1 MKIEDLHIVY
11 FIGIG
16 GIGMSAIARWFNQN
30 GIEVYGYDRT
40 NTPLTQSLES
50 EGITVHYEDS
60 IDHIPSGLLVDKSKS
75 LVVYTPAVPSQ
86 HKELT
91 YLKQQGLEIMK
102 RSEVLGLITK
112 DIYTIAVAGT
122 HGKTTTSSMV
132 AHILKSSGK
141 DITAFMGGISTNYNS
156 NLIINEELK
165 EDTIAVVEADEFDR
179 SFLTL
184 HSNMAIITSMDA
196 DHLDIYGNKNEL
208 KNSFK
213 EFISQMK
220 SNGQLYINEKLTNEI
235 NPHNFDVEINTYGI
249 NQGLFF
255 ADNLNI
261 TNGFFEF
268 DFCGGGH
275 KINRLSS
282 SVPGFY
288 NVENMVA
295 AIAVALQVGVKE
307 SEIRKAVSS
316 YSGVKRRFEYIVRS
330 DKVVYID
337 DYAHHPTE
345 IEAFLKSVKAIYPNK
360 KLTTIFQPHLFSRT
374 QDFAEDFAKSL
385 NYSDEVILMD
395 IYPARELPIDGV
407 TSEIIYKNIE
417 VEKIITTKEDLMK
430 EVEKKELEVVV
441 TIGAG
446 DIDQFVNKIK
456 NSLTK
461 NYSV

>member
-1 MKIEDLHIVY
+1 MRLEDLHIIY

-30 GIEVYGYDRT
+30 GVEVHGYDRT
-40 NTPLTQSLES
+40 NTPLTQSLEN
-50 EGITVHYEDS
+50 EGITVHYEDN
-60 IDHIPSGLLVDKSKS
+60 IDFIPSKLFVDKSKS
-75 LVVYTPAVPSQ
+75 LVVYTPAVSSL
-86 HKELT
+86 HKEYT
-91 YLKQQGLEIMK
+91 YLRQQGIEIMK

-112 DIYTIAVAGT
+112 DINTIAVAGT

-132 AHILKSSGK
+132 AHILKSAGK
-141 DITAFMGGISTNYNS
+141 DITAFMGGLSTNYNS
-156 NLIINEELK
+156 NLIVNKELK

-184 HSNMAIITSMDA
+184 HPNIAIVTSMDA
-196 DHLDIYGNKNEL
+196 DHLDIYENKNEL
-208 KNSFK
+208 QNSFK
-213 EFISQMK
+213 EFIGQIK
-220 SNGQLYINEKLTNEI
+220 SNGRLFINEKLINEI
-235 NPHNFDVEINTYGI
+235 DPHAFDVEINTYGI
-249 NQGLFF
+249 NQGQFF
-255 ADNLNI
+255 AVNLKIANE
-261 TNGFFEF
+261 FFEF

-275 KINRLSS
+275 EINGLSL

-295 AIAVALQVGVKE
+295 AIAVALQAGVSE
-307 SEIRKAVSS
+307 TEIRKAVAS

-330 DKVVYID
+330 KRVIYID

-345 IEAFLKSVKAIYPNK
+345 IEAFLKSVKAIYPNR

-374 QDFAEDFAKSL
+374 RDFADGFAQSL

-395 IYPARELPIDGV
+395 IYPARELPIDGI

-417 VEKIITTKEDLMK
+417 VEKTLANKGNLLK
-430 EVEKKELEVVV
+430 QVEKKELEVVV

-456 NSLTK
+456 NSITK
-461 NYSV
+461 KYSV